1 MVERRKHKR
10 FGLGSD
16 PVAVAFVNN
25 SAPHLA
31 LAGRVIDISDDGLAL
46 SHFGGRLPTHSSLEL
61 DIMLAGGMA
70 NTKKLKGN
78 SIWDTRTQGEL
89 RARRC
94 GIRFR
99 NLTDDQKAFLE
110 YLIRN
115 HTTAAVE
122 S

>member
-10 FGLGSD
+10 FCLGSD

-25 SAPHLA
+25 SVPHLA
-31 LAGRVIDISDDGLAL
+31 MAGRVIDISDDGLAL

-61 DIMLAGGMA
+61 DIILPGGIA
-70 NTKKLKGN
+70 NTKKLRGD
-78 SIWDTRTQGEL
+78 SIWDTETQGQL

-110 YLIRN
+110 YVIRH
-115 HTTAAVE
+115 HTTAAAD